1 MRTFSIS
8 PSALLALIAL
18 LVPMGSVLSQPA
30 TMTWPD
36 AVAQLTAERTRA
48 ETCVAVLKRYGTKE
62 QVGRGELSYTNANAK
77 ADADAVIAGLVT
89 ALSAGQEPASLSSLQ
104 ATLNSGVSRLAE
116 FCNTVGALVPNTAGQ
131 KGGLAGILTAIVQSP
146 GAIEQLLKMLSAGVS
161 TLYTNYR
168 TDDALTRATIKTQ
181 LEAARWPA
189 FSEVKAAD

>member
-8 PSALLALIAL
+8 PSALFALIAV
-18 LVPMGSVLSQPA
+18 LVPTGSALSQPA

-48 ETCVAVLKRYGTKE
+48 ETCVALVKRYGDDA
-62 QVGRGELSYTNANAK
+62 QRARGQLTYTNAK
-77 ADADAVIAGLVT
+77 ADADAVIAGLIAV
-89 ALSAGQEPASLSSLQ
+89 LSAGQEPDSLSSLQ
-104 ATLNSGVSRLAE
+104 ARLTSGVSGLAE
-116 FCNTVGALVPNTAGQ
+116 FCNTVVKLLPDTGGQ
-131 KGGLAGILTAIVQSP
+131 KGGWAGVLAGIAQDA

-161 TLYTNYR
+161 TLYDNSR

-189 FSEVKAAD
+189 FSEVKAAE

>member
-8 PSALLALIAL
+8 PSALFALIAV
-18 LVPMGSVLSQPA
+18 LVPTGSALSQPA

-48 ETCVAVLKRYGTKE
+48 ETCVALVKRYGDDA
-62 QVGRGELSYTNANAK
+62 QRARGQLTYTNAK
-77 ADADAVIAGLVT
+77 ADADAVIAGLIAV
-89 ALSAGQEPASLSSLQ
+89 LSAGQEPDSLSSLQ
-104 ATLNSGVSRLAE
+104 ARLTSGVSGLAE
-116 FCNTVGALVPNTAGQ
+116 FCNTVVKLLPDTGGQEGGWAGV
-131 KGGLAGILTAIVQSP
+131 LAGIAQDA

-161 TLYTNYR
+161 TLYDNSR

-189 FSEVKAAD
+189 FSEVKAAE